1 MELSSVL
8 ERNHGGL
15 FTTNLP
21 HETDISESG
30 TRLENRNLHSLPVTT
45 EQVEEV
51 KTHQGTHLASLREFS
66 ETLWRLRC
74 SLNPADGPGQEQ
86 PGGLPEPSRKH
97 LGANNSAAT
106 AAAAWISGSVARRR
120 Y

>member
-21 HETDISESG
+21 HETDISESVR
-30 TRLENRNLHSLPVTT
+30 RLENRNLHSLPVTM

-51 KTHQGTHLASLREFS
+51 KTFLTDRHTREHISLHCR
-66 ETLWRLRC
+66 RR
-74 SLNPADGPGQEQ
+74 NYGD
-86 PGGLPEPSRKH
+86 
-97 LGANNSAAT
+97 SAA
-106 AAAAWISGSVARRR
+106 V
-120 Y
+120 

>member
-1 MELSSVL
+1 MADYLRQIYRTKLILASL
-8 ERNHGGL
+8 G
-15 FTTNLP
+15 
-21 HETDISESG
+21 
-30 TRLENRNLHSLPVTT
+30 LENRNLHSLPVTT

-66 ETLWRLRC
+66 ETLWRVCC